1 MEKNSRHT
9 HQHWL
14 QRWHDNAI
22 GWHHKEFNPYLL
34 RFWQRLQL
42 PAEAQVLVP
51 LCGKSCDMVW
61 LAEASYSVLG
71 VELSPVAAAAFFSDQ
86 GLEPQRTPLGHFERW
101 HAGPY
106 EILCGDVFHLQA
118 KQVTDVGAIY
128 DRASLVAMTPEQR
141 AQYAQLL
148 AHILPRGCPLL
159 LIAMDYPQQEMEGP
173 PYSVTEQEVERL
185 FSAAFEWALWHSE
198 DLLKETDRYAGR
210 GLSRMLERIYLLRR
224 R

>member
-1 MEKNSRHT
+1 MNSHHT

-22 GWHHKEFNPYLL
+22 GWHHEEFNPYLL
-34 RFWQRLQL
+34 RFWRRLQVSD
-42 PAEAQVLVP
+42 AARVLVP

-61 LAEASYSVLG
+61 LAEAGYSVLG

-86 GLEPQRTPLGHFERW
+86 GLEPQREPLGRFERW

-118 KQVTDVGAIY
+118 EQVADVGAVY

-141 AQYAQLL
+141 AHYAQLL
-148 AHILPRGCPLL
+148 AHILPRGCPML
-159 LIAMDYPQQEMEGP
+159 LIAMDYPPQEMDGP

-185 FSAAFEWALWHSE
+185 FSAAFEWTLCHSE
-198 DLLKETDRYAGR
+198 DLLKETDRYSGR
-210 GLSRMLERIYLLRR
+210 GLSHLLEQVYLMRR